1 MTMFPCSM
9 IGTKF
14 NIKQN
19 NIIKLSFLLTEI
31 IQIKKRTVEALSFSH
46 VYNIIL
52 IMQGIVSKHSLISF
66 KYILKL
72 YILNKCCPM
81 LHKFVETGKTNDKC
95 NNLLNHSCYACY
107 QDYLF
112 SFFVKLD
119 MLITSISVITIGTD
133 MLGTIFGMEFLG
145 LKRTSVFIVK
155 TRNNTYINFSFLNVN
170 HKK

>member
-1 MTMFPCSM
+1 
-9 IGTKF
+9 
-14 NIKQN
+14 
-19 NIIKLSFLLTEI
+19 
-31 IQIKKRTVEALSFSH
+31 
-46 VYNIIL
+46 
-52 IMQGIVSKHSLISF
+52 
-66 KYILKL
+66 
-72 YILNKCCPM
+72 M

-133 MLGTIFGMEFLG
+133 MLGTIFGIEFLG